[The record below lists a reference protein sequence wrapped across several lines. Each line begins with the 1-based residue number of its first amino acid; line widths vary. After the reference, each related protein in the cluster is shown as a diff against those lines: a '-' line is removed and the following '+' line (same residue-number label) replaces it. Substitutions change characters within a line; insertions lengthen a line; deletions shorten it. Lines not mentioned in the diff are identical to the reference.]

1 MIQSHNV
8 SYTKSLADLRCSAL
22 SFFGIGTVCP
32 PVVRLLSRFQSAFCL
47 KQCMLY
53 IIYHIHI
60 FLSRVLRIYQGFAL
74 LFSNP
79 VIFLVYVA
87 HIFINNSIS
96 YDDIYNPI
104 HNNPL
109 HSNPH
114 MLYSICNISHTEY
127 CSRIK
132 TFTESEDHAP

>member
-1 MIQSHNV
+1 
-8 SYTKSLADLRCSAL
+8 
-22 SFFGIGTVCP
+22 
-32 PVVRLLSRFQSAFCL
+32 
-47 KQCMLY
+47 MLY

-60 FLSRVLRIYQGFAL
+60 FLSRVLRIYQDSIPF
-74 LFSNP
+74 FPNP
-79 VIFLVYVA
+79 VIFIVYIA

-109 HSNPH
+109 QSNPH

-127 CSRIK
+127 CSNSK